1 MSVLAPELQ
10 DALRM
15 FARFF
20 DLIHQPLA
28 IINHEGRYVYYNQE
42 SADLDGSAI
51 EQAMGQHMLDVYPQM
66 KENQSTMLTALKKG
80 NEYIG
85 HYQVYYNAK
94 GQAVDYQHTTVP
106 LYDSDQQLVG
116 VIEIGRNLSGVRRL
130 QEQVVELNHLLY
142 ARDKEEKHTIITESP
157 AMLALIEKGKR
168 LAVNDVPV
176 MIVGETGTGKEL
188 FSRLIHRYSKR
199 AARPFIALNCGALPP
214 ALIESTL
221 FGTVKGAFTGAENH
235 QGYLEL
241 ADGGTLFLDEL
252 NAMPLEM
259 QSKLL
264 RFLQDKTFWKLGG
277 NRQQVSDVRIV
288 AAMNESPA
296 RLLQQDKL
304 RPDLF
309 YRLSVGTL
317 QLPPLSTRPED
328 ILLLSR
334 YFIDK
339 YRDNVEKDIQGLG
352 EAAARVLLSHS
363 WPGNVRMLEN
373 TLVRSMIMQ
382 EHDGPLANI
391 IFDDEGPER
400 LPMAWQEERPEVS
413 APQEESR
420 LLPVGDLT
428 MEVELFEKKLIV
440 QAINKANGRIA
451 EAARVLGISRTTLHY
466 KIKKYDIRLGVM
478 P

>member
-1 MSVLAPELQ
+1 MPAIAPELQ

-28 IINHEGRYVYYNQE
+28 VINHEGKYVYYNQE
-42 SADLDGSAI
+42 SADLDGSTI
-51 EQAMGQHMLDVYPQM
+51 EQAMGQHMLDVYPRM

-85 HYQVYYNAK
+85 HYQIYYNAR
-94 GQAVDYQHTTVP
+94 GQAVDYQHTTAP
-106 LYDSDQQLVG
+106 LYDSYGQRVG

-142 ARDKEEKHTIITESP
+142 AREKEDKYRIITENP
-157 AMLALIEKGKR
+157 AMLVLIEKGKR
-168 LAVNDVPV
+168 LAASDVPV

-188 FSRLIHRYSKR
+188 FSRLIHRHSKR
-199 AARPFIALNCGALPP
+199 ADKPFIALNCGALPP
-214 ALIESTL
+214 TLIESTL
-221 FGTVKGAFTGAENH
+221 FGTVKGAFTGAENS

-252 NAMPLEM
+252 NSLPLEM

-264 RFLQDKTFWKLGG
+264 RFLHDKTFWKLGG
-277 NRQQVSDVRIV
+277 NQQQTSDVRIV
-288 AAMNESPA
+288 AAMNDSPI
-296 RLLQQDKL
+296 RLLQQGKL
-304 RPDLF
+304 RSDLF

-317 QLPPLSTRPED
+317 LLPPLSARPED
-328 ILLLSR
+328 ILLLSN

-339 YRDNVEKDIQGLG
+339 YRDNVEKDIQGLSDI
-352 EAAARVLLSHS
+352 AARTLLIHP

-382 EHDGPLANI
+382 DRDGPLEKI
-391 IFDDEGPER
+391 IFDDEEAEL
-400 LPMAWQEERPEVS
+400 LPMAELEALPELP
-413 APQEESR
+413 APHSESHI
-420 LLPVGDLT
+420 LTGDLIT
-428 MEVELFEKKLIV
+428 EVEKFEQKLIV
-440 QAINKANGRIA
+440 QAINQANGRIA
-451 EAARVLGISRTTLHY
+451 EAARILKVSRTTLHY
-466 KIKKYDIRLGVM
+466 KIKKYAIRLGVM